1 MARVIG
7 TLGEKSLHAAL
18 KAHYARAGDLLEC
31 ALDGYVIDILRP
43 HAEGEAFPGECI
55 EIQSRQLGKMKPK
68 LLALLDRHPI
78 RVVYPV
84 AQERYVMRIDADG
97 VIVSRRK
104 SPKKG
109 TVYHLFPELVSIPA
123 LIAHPNLS
131 LEVVLIREEELWVDD
146 GQGSWRRK
154 HWSIHDRRLLDVLG
168 TVRLSQREDYAAL
181 LPPELP
187 QSFDSGDLAMAI
199 RQPRMIAQ
207 KMAYCLREMKIL
219 EVVGKRANALLYR
232 VSL

>member
-18 KAHYARAGDLLEC
+18 KAHYAQAGDLLEC

-43 HAEGEAFPGECI
+43 HAEGEPFPSECI
-55 EIQSRQLGKMKPK
+55 EIQSRSLGKMKPK
-68 LLALLDRHPI
+68 LLALLDHYPI

-84 AQERYVMRIDADG
+84 AQERYVLRIDADG
-97 VIVSRRK
+97 VIASRRK

-109 TVYHLFPELVSIPA
+109 TIYHLFPELVSLPA
-123 LIAHPNLS
+123 LVAHPNLS

-154 HWSIHDRRLLDVLG
+154 HWSIHDRRLLEVLG
-168 TVRLSQREDYAAL
+168 TVTLRRREDYAAL
-181 LPPELP
+181 LPHELP
-187 QSFDSGDLAMAI
+187 VLFDSGDLAKAI
-199 RQPRMIAQ
+199 RQQRVVAQ
-207 KMAYCLREMKIL
+207 KMAYCLREMGIL
-219 EVVGKRANALLYR
+219 EIVGKRANALLYR
-232 VSL
+232 LAL

>member
-7 TLGEKSLHAAL
+7 TLAEKSLHAAL
-18 KAHYARAGDLLEC
+18 KAHYAREGDLLET

-43 HAEGEAFPGECI
+43 HPEGEPQPGECI
-55 EIQSRQLGKMKPK
+55 EIQSRSLGKMKPK
-68 LLALLDRHPI
+68 LLALRDQYLM

-84 AQERYVMRIDADG
+84 AQERFVVRIDADG

-109 TVYHLFPELVSIPA
+109 TVYHLFPELVSLPA
-123 LIAHPNLS
+123 LVTHPNLS
-131 LEVVLIREEELWVDD
+131 LEVVLIREEEWWVDD

-168 TVRLSQREDYAAL
+168 TVTLRRREDFAAL

-187 QSFDSGDLAMAI
+187 EVFDTGDLAQAI
-199 RQPRMIAQ
+199 RQPRVIAQ
-207 KMAYCLREMKIL
+207 KMAYCLREMQVL
-219 EVVGKRANALLYR
+219 EITGKRANALLYR
-232 VSL
+232 VSG